1 MNKSVNFYPI
11 RRIHPNET
19 GADTLQVLLVQSEAQ
34 DDIGDDD
41 DDDNNFIKVSCL
53 IAKGFTNRGFF
64 EVLSIPETM
73 KLNST

>member
-1 MNKSVNFYPI
+1 MIESLHKSLLNSPFSCPPYKRMNKSVK
-11 RRIHPNET
+11 
-19 GADTLQVLLVQSEAQ
+19 SEAQ